1 MIERDAGF
9 TVIAPV
15 SLKDLVLKA
24 IRDAILSGK
33 LSPGSRLVE
42 SRVSKQMQVAQN
54 VVREALHELEFQGFV
69 VRQANKGTL
78 VTDLSLDDVRQ
89 VYRLRVELEG
99 FAVKLGRESGRPN
112 EEDVRQLKQALE
124 EMDGGVR
131 RADFYEFSRADLK
144 FHEIIWAMS
153 GNKFVEKALRTVA
166 TPQFAYVLIRSFH
179 HTRLNLPAIVLQ
191 HQNILDELTTRDA
204 ETCRNFVRQTTED
217 FGRQIEDC
225 VLSSD
230 RGSPSG
236 LEPRD
241 NFDTGVGAHRS
252 RRTRRLK
259 L

>member
-1 MIERDAGF
+1 MIERDTGF
-9 TVIAPV
+9 SAIAPV
-15 SLKDLVLKA
+15 SLKDLVLNA

-89 VYRLRVELEG
+89 VYQLRVELEG

-131 RADFYEFSRADLK
+131 REDFYEFSRADLK
-144 FHEIIWAMS
+144 FHELIWAMS
-153 GNKFVEKALRTVA
+153 GNKFVERALRTVA

-179 HTRLNLPAIVLQ
+179 HTRLNLPAIVRQ
-191 HQNILDELTTRDA
+191 HRNILDELKTKDA
-204 ETCRNFVRQTTED
+204 DTCRNFVRQITED

-230 RGSPSG
+230 GRRPKGSKP
-236 LEPRD
+236 EN
-241 NFDTGVGAHRS
+241 NFDTGVGVTRS
-252 RRTRRLK
+252 RRARRLK